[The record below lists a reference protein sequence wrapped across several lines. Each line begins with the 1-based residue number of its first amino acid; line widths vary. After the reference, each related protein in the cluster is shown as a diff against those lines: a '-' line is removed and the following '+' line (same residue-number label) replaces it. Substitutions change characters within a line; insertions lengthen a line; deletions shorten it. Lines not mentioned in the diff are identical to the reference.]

1 MLAVGEPV
9 LGRFDEAFVRMSTGF
24 GGGVGQSREELCGA
38 LSAGVMLIGGMHGR
52 ALVGEDKEFC
62 NQLVSRYRQRFK
74 ESFGSTNCG
83 ELRRSGYGADGHTPC
98 SELVAHAASI
108 LLEVLEEA

>member
-1 MLAVGEPV
+1 
-9 LGRFDEAFVRMSTGF
+9 LGGFDDDFVRMSTGF

-38 LSAGVMLIGGMHGR
+38 LSAGVMLIGALHGR
-52 ALVGEDKEFC
+52 ALVGEDKDVC
-62 NQLVSRYRQRFK
+62 NRLVTRYRQRFE

-98 SELVAHAASI
+98 AELVARAASI
-108 LLEVLEEA
+108 LLDVLDEV